1 MTSPAAATQGP
12 APALSPGSAAGHGGG
27 FLDVVRSEWTK
38 LRTLR
43 STYWS
48 VLAALV
54 LAIGLGAAVSA
65 AAASAYATLGPS
77 DKATF
82 DPTSASLT
90 GLFFAQLALGVV
102 GVLALSA
109 EYSSGMIRTTLCAVP
124 RRSLVLAA
132 KAVVVAVGA
141 FVVGIIATVV
151 AFFLGQLIF
160 SSKHLNVSFS
170 DPGVARAVVGG
181 ALYVTVLVLLALGL
195 AAIIRNTA
203 GAITALVG
211 LVFVLPPV
219 SAALPSRW
227 QDDLARYLP
236 ANAGSSILYVNP
248 QGHSLSPWAGFG
260 VFCVWAAVALVVGA
274 VLLNRR
280 DSQ

>member
-1 MTSPAAATQGP
+1 MTTTAQPPVSAYAD
-12 APALSPGSAAGHGGG
+12 APGGG
-27 FLDVVRSEWTK
+27 FLSVVRSEWTK
-38 LRTLR
+38 LRTVR

-54 LAIGLGAAVSA
+54 LAIGLGAAISA
-65 AAASAYATLGPS
+65 AAASAYHTLSPS
-77 DKATF
+77 DRATF
-82 DPTSASLT
+82 DPTAASLT

-109 EYSSGMIRTTLCAVP
+109 EYSSGMIRTTFCAVP
-124 RRSLVLAA
+124 RRGRVLAA
-132 KAVVVAVGA
+132 KAIVVGVGG

-151 AFFLGQLIF
+151 SFLLGQLIF

-170 DPGVARAVVGG
+170 DPGVARAVIGG
-181 ALYVTVLVLLALGL
+181 ALYVTVLVLFSLGL
-195 AAIIRNTA
+195 AAILRNTA
-203 GAITALVG
+203 GAITAVVG

-219 SAALPSRW
+219 TAALPTRW

-236 ANAGSSILYVNP
+236 ANAGSSILNVTP
-248 QGHSLSPWAGFG
+248 QSHSLSPWAGFG
-260 VFCVWAAVALVVGA
+260 VFCVWALVALGIG
-274 VLLNRR
+274 VLLLIRR